1 MKWLSFIFSHSIFV
15 SLCSMALC
23 YQTILLLGD
32 NGNVY
37 LYLLI
42 FFSTLAS
49 YNLYWLL
56 SRWKFNRRNPKEAL
70 KDGLSNLV
78 ILFLASIG
86 TLVSFLFIPQIWPWL
101 TGSVI
106 LTLFY
111 SLPLWPVKIPF
122 GLKEVGFL
130 KTFLLALAWA
140 YTTVFIPA
148 SLNEAGDDFRVWM
161 IFLTRFLFM
170 LMLCIMFD
178 SRDAQIDRIH
188 SLKTLATDLNPTAIK
203 ILMFI
208 TFALY
213 MLVGLVFR
221 SVFNDIPQTIAFLVV
236 GVVTLLVYLGSQ
248 REKGYFYYYF
258 VVDGLMLFSSLSAYL
273 ATIL

>member
-1 MKWLSFIFSHSIFV
+1 
-15 SLCSMALC
+15 MALC
-23 YQTILLLGD
+23 YQTVLLLGD
-32 NGNVY
+32 TGNAY

-56 SRWKFNRRNPKEAL
+56 SRWKFSMHNPKTAL
-70 KDGLSNLV
+70 KDGISNLL

-86 TLVSFLFIPQIWPWL
+86 TFLCFMFIPQIWPWL
-101 TGSVI
+101 AGSVL
-106 LTLFY
+106 LTLLY

-140 YTTVFIPA
+140 YTTVFVPA
-148 SLNEAGDDFRVWM
+148 SLNEAGDDIRVWM
-161 IFLTRFLFM
+161 LFLTRFLFM

-178 SRDAQIDRIH
+178 SRDAMVDRIH
-188 SLKTLATDLNPTAIK
+188 SLKTLATDLNPPAVRL
-203 ILMFI
+203 LMII
-208 TFALY
+208 TFLLY
-213 MLVGLVFR
+213 MLVGLIFR
-221 SVFNDIPQTIAFLVV
+221 VVFNDLHQTIAFMLV
-236 GVVTLLVYLGSQ
+236 GLVTFLVYLRSVKEQ
-248 REKGYFYYYF
+248 GYFFYYF